1 MTHYDEYIG
10 SETLDTEYK
19 EITLLSM
26 LMSNKL
32 AEDYIKNFRFAFNKE
47 MFYSIKKYFKVFGP
61 KYLCGYFNSMMSGKL
76 MYGVTDM
83 GFVTGIIYQ
92 GDLPTNKL
100 ERKFYKYI
108 KQYVKFNDN
117 KYRKFKECVKVN
129 FIKLNHI
136 IEDDLPNLHPKY
148 TKFLEDELRYNERY
162 MKEKAAFELWKG
174 EYAFSTR
181 KLVELLNTPKTRID
195 IIEFIKT
202 RDKNNIIIDLLES
215 DYIVESLVPEMIAIA
230 AKDMND
236 PYYWVSEWKDYKC
249 EQLRAIK
256 PRFSY
261 RDYLDYNTPIN
272 ILSRFSNMIPWWI
285 ENNTDMNLYLITIE
299 YKYNDTMKGTWT
311 YYDDITKS
319 YVKCN
324 RVIGNNGQPSNIFIS

>member
-1 MTHYDEYIG
+1 MTHYDEYLG
-10 SETLDTEYK
+10 PETLDTEYK

-61 KYLCGYFNSMMSGKL
+61 KYLCGYFNSRINGKL

-83 GFVTGIIYQ
+83 GFITGTVYQ
-92 GDLPTNKL
+92 GNLPTNKL
-100 ERKFYKYI
+100 ERKFYKYM

-117 KYRKFKECVKVN
+117 KYRKFKDCVKVN
-129 FIKLNHI
+129 FIKLNHT
-136 IEDDLPNLHPKY
+136 IEENLQEVHPKY
-148 TKFLEDELRYNERY
+148 TKFLEDEKRYNERY
-162 MKEKAAFELWKG
+162 IKEKAAFEMWKE

-181 KLVELLNTPKTRID
+181 KLVEMLNTPDSRKE

-202 RDKNNIIIDLLES
+202 RDTNNICIILLES
-215 DYIVESLVPEMIAIA
+215 EQMVENIPPEIIAVVA
-230 AKDMND
+230 RNKDS

-249 EQLRAIK
+249 EHLRVNK

-261 RDYLDYNTPIN
+261 RDYLDTNTPIN
-272 ILSRFSNMIPWWI
+272 IISRFSNMIPWWVT
-285 ENNTDMNLYLITIE
+285 NNTNMNLYLITIE
-299 YKYNDTMKGTWT
+299 YNYDEELEGTWT
-311 YYDDITKS
+311 YYDDTAKT

-324 RVIGNNGQPSNIFIS
+324 RVIGNNGQPSNIFI